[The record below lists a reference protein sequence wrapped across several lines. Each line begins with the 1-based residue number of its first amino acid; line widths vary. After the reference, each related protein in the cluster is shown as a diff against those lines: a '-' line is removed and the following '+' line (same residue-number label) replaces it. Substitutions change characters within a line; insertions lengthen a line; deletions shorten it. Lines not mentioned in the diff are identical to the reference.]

1 MRFKSLEI
9 ENFKA
14 ITNVTLAGLTDV
26 VLIAGPNGCGK
37 SCIFDALRLL
47 KSVYGG
53 YQANEVQNFFS
64 EFQLNTRVDAN
75 ALMRLAQDR
84 AKPIRISAEITL
96 SKEETKW
103 LKQNAETLVRELA
116 WKSQFPDIASQVID
130 TSSLASQHRIHHRQI
145 EKKIAMDA
153 PALITEL
160 GKAGFSGEVVIE
172 PNSRVSVQDSLA
184 LELIFSKY
192 SPENL
197 GVIDFHG
204 PQRTYNREQF
214 GGLNINLDALE
225 QQSSQ
230 TALYNYV
237 NKYQNVKTQLAASY
251 VRELIAKEAGGSG
264 NVMEDL
270 NATLKELFALF
281 FPNKKFLGT
290 QPTKDGTLLFD
301 VQTKCGS
308 SHDINELSSGE
319 KEILYGYLRLRNS
332 SLRRSVI
339 LIDEPELH
347 LNPKL
352 AYGLPD
358 FYHRHLGT
366 ALENQLWLVTHSDAL
381 LRASVGNPAFKIFHM
396 QEAGTIPVG
405 QNQVQEISV
414 TEELDKGVIALVGD
428 LAAYRPGK
436 KLVIVEGGGE
446 SEFDETILTKLFP
459 DFQGQVNLIS
469 TGSKAKVRALHEVL
483 DQAKNSGAVPFGFF
497 SIVDKDADS
506 PTVNNPTNRFKWDR
520 YHIENYLLEPKYV
533 LKAVRVV
540 EQAKTDNYTE
550 AKILESLRRA
560 ARKTLPGLVRF
571 QLEDFANRQLTHCIR
586 TNSDRKAAKVSPTL
600 KTAIQETKARLDAA
614 ITDELSLPKL
624 KAREGDIT
632 QKLRKDLQ
640 SKRWLTNFKGRDVL
654 KAFVADFLKGK
665 VSYEIFRNMIIN
677 AMREDEFEPRGMK
690 VVLDKIIS
698 V

>member
-14 ITNVTLAGLTDV
+14 ITTVNLTDLTDV

-37 SCIFDALRLL
+37 SCILDALRLL

-64 EFQLNTRVDAN
+64 EFQLNPRADAN
-75 ALMRLAQDR
+75 ALMRLAQVR
-84 AKPIRISAEITL
+84 TQPIRIEANVTVTN
-96 SKEETKW
+96 EEKRW
-103 LKQNAETLVRELA
+103 LKQNAEKLVRELA
-116 WKSQFPDIASQVID
+116 WKSQFPELASQMID
-130 TSSLASQHRIHHRQI
+130 TSSLASQHRVHHKQI
-145 EKKIAMDA
+145 EAKVAKDIPGLAK
-153 PALITEL
+153 EL
-160 GKAGFSGEVVIE
+160 EQSSFSGEIIIE
-172 PNSRVSVQDSLA
+172 PDSKVTVKDSLV

-192 SPENL
+192 APENL

-204 PQRTYNREQF
+204 PQRSYNREQF
-214 GGLNINLDALE
+214 GGLNINLDVLD

-251 VRELIAKEAGGSG
+251 VRELIAKEAGASAKDI
-264 NVMEDL
+264 EDL

-290 QPTKDGTLLFD
+290 QPTKAGTLLFD
-301 VQTKCGS
+301 VQTKFGS
-308 SHDINELSSGE
+308 IHDINELSSGE

-332 SLRRSVI
+332 NLRKSVI

-366 ALENQLWLVTHSDAL
+366 ALENQLWLITHSDAL
-381 LRASVGNPAFKIFHM
+381 LRASVGNPSFKIFHM
-396 QEAGTIPVG
+396 QEAGTIPVH

-459 DFQGQVNLIS
+459 DFQSQVNLIS

-483 DQAKNSGAVPFGFF
+483 EQAKNSGAVPFGFF

-506 PTVNNPTNRFKWDR
+506 ATTTNPTNRFKWDR

-550 AKILESLRRA
+550 AKILEALRKA
-560 ARKTLPGLVRF
+560 ARTTLPGLVRY
-571 QLEDFANRQLTHCIR
+571 QLEEFANRKLTYCIR
-586 TNSDRKAAKVSPTL
+586 TNSDRTSTRVSPTL
-600 KTAIQETKARLDAA
+600 RNAIQDTKDRIDIAV
-614 ITDELSLPKL
+614 TDELSLPKL
-624 KAREGDIT
+624 KALETDIT
-632 QKLRKDLQ
+632 GKLRKDLE
-640 SKRWLTNFKGRDVL
+640 SKRWLTNYKGRDVL
-654 KAFVADFLKGK
+654 KAFVASFLRGK

-690 VVLDKIIS
+690 TVLDKIIAL
-698 V
+698 